1 MEKWKGTT
9 VYNLMFVISWYPS
22 SLQAFY
28 HYQERHLLAIY
39 GYLLTSEQRLDN
51 AILIHPPAIHKLSA
65 RTAQFTVV
73 HIVADR
79 WNLRLYQLY
88 LLYIDVN
95 VWWSVVLFG
104 SFTRDSFCG
113 QLMCQINKII
123 SFSGRLAYFY
133 SNECRW
139 TLCVCLSVRVIE
151 IVLQLSLEEDCKL
164 FSQNDVRK
172 ASSL

>member
-1 MEKWKGTT
+1 MEKLKGTT

-22 SLQAFY
+22 SLPAFY
-28 HYQERHLLAIY
+28 HYQERHLLATF

-73 HIVADR
+73 HFVADL

-133 SNECRW
+133 SNECR
-139 TLCVCLSVRVIE
+139 
-151 IVLQLSLEEDCKL
+151 
-164 FSQNDVRK
+164 
-172 ASSL
+172 